1 MKQTLVIIALLAL
14 VTLSTGCA
22 ASGNTVQER
31 RNSVPEMEEETLE
44 RFYREV
50 TYAKRQL
57 ENADGYGVF
66 SNGNVNLIIASAGT
80 GYGVVVNNKTGERT
94 FMRMAMGGLGLG
106 FGVKDYRVVM
116 LFPNREVLTRFLK
129 DGWEF
134 GGHADAAAK
143 ASDLGGEA
151 SVQGALGEIKT
162 YSFTKAGLALQATLA
177 GKKYWQDDSLN

>member
-31 RNSVPEMEEETLE
+31 RNSVKEMEEETLE

-57 ENADGYGVF
+57 ENAAGYGVF
-66 SNGNVNLIIASAGT
+66 SNGNINLLIASAGT

-94 FMRMAMGGLGLG
+94 YMRMAMGGLGLG

-116 LFPNREVLTRFLK
+116 LFPNREVLARFLE

-162 YSFTKAGLALQATLA
+162 YSFTKAGIALQATLA
-177 GKKYWQDDSLN
+177 GTKYWQDDSLN